1 MHIICTNTISSHI
14 IPPLLIIKMMLI
26 YWLLIS
32 LPVVFTFIPGYSNV
46 LYIESGKIGA
56 AILGNSCTSSN
67 EWLWMLGV
75 SFLILIPRI
84 FPYSSRS
91 RLAKT
96 DPKSG
101 GIICLKIPKISLS
114 LRLLNSIWCIA
125 SIIGS
130 LVWKK
135 GIGRM
140 NVLDWIEHLGA
151 KAAWPA
157 LFNLPIV
164 LLPTSRLSYLMEFLN
179 RGGTRSDML
188 NLHTEASILTAL
200 WIALHTILITIVYAI
215 RDPGSFWEKMLPLT
229 SLLGGEGIVNFM
241 GWVAAVSPHICGC

>member
-1 MHIICTNTISSHI
+1 
-14 IPPLLIIKMMLI
+14 MMLI
-26 YWLLIS
+26 YCLLIS
-32 LPVVFTFIPGYSNV
+32 LPVVFVFIPGYSNV
-46 LYIESGKIGA
+46 LYIDSGKIGA
-56 AILGNSCTSSN
+56 DILGNSCTSSN

-75 SFLILIPRI
+75 SFLLLIPHI
-84 FPYSSRS
+84 LPISSRS

-96 DPKSG
+96 NSDSG

-114 LRLLNSIWCIA
+114 LRLLNSIWYIA

-140 NVLDWIEHLGA
+140 DLLDWIEHLGA

-164 LLPTSRLSYLMEFLN
+164 LLPTSRLSFLMEFLHC
-179 RGGTRSDML
+179 GGTRSDMI
-188 NLHTEASILTAL
+188 NLHTDASILTAL
-200 WIALHTILITIVYAI
+200 WIALHTIIITIVYAI
-215 RDPGSFWEKMLPLT
+215 RDPSRFWEKMLPLT

-241 GWVAAVSPHICGC
+241 GWVAAVSPHMLLHYHDILPCIFLHFIAFASL